1 MNDEFEKCM
10 PYDCLEVKE
19 FKEFIKIGET
29 IYDKEN
35 KKIKEA
41 KFVEI
46 YEYVSQN
53 DVGFELDTLID
64 MVCTYVPSG
73 VYYGYDEE
81 REKYRSNKLEE
92 RWCQIKTLLK
102 EEILEKEIYVLKNMR
117 VE

>member
-1 MNDEFEKCM
+1 MNDEFEKYI
-10 PYDCLEVKE
+10 PYDCSEE
-19 FKEFIKIGET
+19 FKEFIKKGKI
-29 IYDKEN
+29 IFDKET

-41 KFVEI
+41 KFAEI
-46 YEYVSQN
+46 YDYVWQN

-73 VYYGYDEE
+73 VYYGYNEE
-81 REKYRSNKLEE
+81 RQKYRSNKLEE